1 MNENNENNF
10 DVVVVGGGAAG
21 LSAALVLGR
30 ARRRVAVV
38 DAGTPRN
45 APAAH
50 MQGFLSRDGMAPAD
64 LLAAGRIRGGRLRRR
79 AGRRSV
85 ADVRGRLHRP
95 PRRWAH
101 AGTARRVLI
110 ATGLSD
116 ALPDIP
122 GVRERWGRDLL
133 HCPYCHGWEVR
144 DQPLGVLGT
153 NPAAV
158 EHALLIRQWSDDIVF
173 FTHTYPLT
181 ADERAA
187 LDARGVGVI
196 DGLVARLSVVDDRL
210 EAVQLTDG
218 RAVPRAAVF
227 IRPAFH
233 RHKDDPLDS
242 LGCELDESGFVQ
254 VDGTGRTSVPGVWA
268 AGNVA
273 NPRAQVITAAG
284 EGSTAAIC
292 DQRRPRPRRRRTRGV
307 GEPFLLEQQSMNP
320 KGPHMATTTENPP
333 GRTPPPSKHQL
344 ALMIWLCVFPTLT
357 AINVAFADWLGNMT
371 PVLRTFVLATIAV
384 PIVIY
389 GLMPHLHRLRVRV
402 LTARRAS

>member
-1 MNENNENNF
+1 MNEHNENNF

-38 DAGTPRN
+38 DAGSPRN

-64 LLAAGRIRGGRLRRR
+64 LLAAGRSEAADYGVELIADQVAEIRAGFTVRLAGGRLL
-79 AGRRSV
+79 A
-85 ADVRGRLHRP
+85 
-95 PRRWAH
+95 
-101 AGTARRVLI
+101 ARRVLI

-187 LDARGVGVI
+187 LDARRVGVI

-210 EAVQLTDG
+210 DAVQLTDG
-218 RAVPRAAVF
+218 RAFPRAAVF

-242 LGCELDESGFVQ
+242 LGCDLDQSGFVQ
-254 VDGTGRTSVPGVWA
+254 VDGSGRTSVPGVWA

-284 EGSTAAIC
+284 EGSTAAISINA
-292 DQRRPRPRRRRTRGV
+292 DLVQEDVEGAV
-307 GEPFLLEQQSMNP
+307 S
-320 KGPHMATTTENPP
+320 ANPP
-333 GRTPPPSKHQL
+333 R
-344 ALMIWLCVFPTLT
+344 T
-357 AINVAFADWLGNMT
+357 AIDKSERTTHGNQD
-371 PVLRTFVLATIAV
+371 
-384 PIVIY
+384 
-389 GLMPHLHRLRVRV
+389 
-402 LTARRAS
+402 

>member
-38 DAGTPRN
+38 DAGSPRN

-64 LLAAGRIRGGRLRRR
+64 LLAAGRSEAAGYGVEVIEDQVAEIEPGFAVRLGGGRVLN
-79 AGRRSV
+79 
-85 ADVRGRLHRP
+85 
-95 PRRWAH
+95 
-101 AGTARRVLI
+101 ARRVLI
-110 ATGLSD
+110 ATGLGD

-122 GVRERWGRDLL
+122 GVSERWGRDLL
-133 HCPYCHGWEVR
+133 HCPYCHGWEVS
-144 DQPLGVLGT
+144 DLPLGVLGT

-158 EHALLIRQWSDDIVF
+158 EHALLVRQWSDDIVF

-181 ADERAA
+181 ADERAV

-196 DGLVARLSVVDDRL
+196 DGLVASLSVVDDRL
-210 EAVQLTDG
+210 DAVQLADG
-218 RAVPRAAVF
+218 RAFPRAAVF

-233 RHKDDPLDS
+233 RHEDDPVDS

-284 EGSTAAIC
+284 EGSTAAISINA
-292 DQRRPRPRRRRTRGV
+292 DLVEEDVRNARAADP
-307 GEPFLLEQQSMNP
+307 
-320 KGPHMATTTENPP
+320 AT
-333 GRTPPPSKHQL
+333 
-344 ALMIWLCVFPTLT
+344 
-357 AINVAFADWLGNMT
+357 
-371 PVLRTFVLATIAV
+371 
-384 PIVIY
+384 PIK
-389 GLMPHLHRLRVRV
+389 L
-402 LTARRAS
+402 

>member
-1 MNENNENNF
+1 MNEHNENNF

-38 DAGTPRN
+38 DAGSPRN

-64 LLAAGRIRGGRLRRR
+64 LLAAGRSEAADYGVELIEDQ
-79 AGRRSV
+79 V
-85 ADVRGRLHRP
+85 ADIAAGFTVRLASGRKV
-95 PRRWAH
+95 
-101 AGTARRVLI
+101 TARRVLI

-158 EHALLIRQWSDDIVF
+158 EHALLIRQWTDDIVF
-173 FTHTYPLT
+173 FTHTYPLNT
-181 ADERAA
+181 DERAA

-196 DGLVARLSVVDDRL
+196 DGLVARLSIVDDRL
-210 EAVQLTDG
+210 DAVQLTDG
-218 RAVPRAAVF
+218 SAFPRAAVF

-233 RHKDDPLDS
+233 RHKDDPADS
-242 LGCELDESGFVQ
+242 LGCELDQSGFVQ
-254 VDGTGRTSVPGVWA
+254 VDATGRTSVPGVWA
-268 AGNVA
+268 AGNIA

-284 EGSTAAIC
+284 EGSTAAI
-292 DQRRPRPRRRRTRGV
+292 
-307 GEPFLLEQQSMNP
+307 S
-320 KGPHMATTTENPP
+320 
-333 GRTPPPSKHQL
+333 
-344 ALMIWLCVFPTLT
+344 
-357 AINVAFADWLGNMT
+357 INADL
-371 PVLRTFVLATIAV
+371 VEED
-384 PIVIY
+384 
-389 GLMPHLHRLRVRV
+389 VRN
-402 LTARRAS
+402 ARRADPAPPIKL